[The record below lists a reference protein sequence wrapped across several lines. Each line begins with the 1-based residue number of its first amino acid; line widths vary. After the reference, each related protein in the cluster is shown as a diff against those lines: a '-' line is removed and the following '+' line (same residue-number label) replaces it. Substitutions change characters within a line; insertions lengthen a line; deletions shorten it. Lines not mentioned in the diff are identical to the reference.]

1 MSESWQ
7 ERAFRRA
14 SWGLMALLCASYLL
28 QLTEPAERAS
38 AQATQ
43 HRLATFVAD
52 AEAHA
57 AVPGL
62 SRPERAQRLAG
73 RFGGLLAD
81 WSSRFRGDDGDGG
94 GDEDGALRAPL
105 HRPPPRTL
113 LGRLLRCCACL
124 GAPGPKRTAS
134 SAPSR
139 SVRGGGR
146 LSLRAACA
154 AVCSGLRSAALFPCL
169 ELEPNR
175 VCNTRALAVKLPLR
189 PPLVCALKFVASL
202 LLYFSQPDDF
212 FFLFVAFG
220 QILETGS
227 FRSCGPVAFFCFLFC
242 TFEALAAYS
251 QASHD
256 TEINQ
261 RRCTVCLQGGE
272 TAELAWS
279 AVERGC
285 VVRLSAGESPPCD
298 LLIRRVH
305 GGGLRARE
313 KDLTGE
319 SKPVN
324 KMVPHQMA
332 PPASAQHASVATR
345 VLLVTLLLAFTYDN
359 TLAIFATAAA
369 WYASLGMQVNVW
381 QAAVARLGEIATET
395 ASAAVLTDKTGTLT
409 VNRMSTQAA
418 ARRLSTSDGCD
429 SWAVFSARPPTAP
442 LPESARRGSGR
453 AGVERDGGGGI
464 GLLPPVPFPP
474 KGEPLHD
481 AEGDAA
487 AGAALDMALAWSAT
501 TGELPG
507 VEIGEAEE
515 ASFLERHPG
524 TLLRNVTDG
533 QGGARIVFTLP
544 TRGGQALRSGAPG
557 GGDVRIDVSALEATP
572 LLPPPPPVSG
582 VGEYLQRGGG
592 DEVHAMHVRLLLP
605 LDLKLRAKGALA
617 RTGSLDSGAPSP
629 GRGESGGF
637 LGLWGGSSSRASSR
651 ADADGGCTLVAQG
664 AGSFFRAVHPPNS
677 GIIDLLEGGSAS
689 ASGVLY
695 RCFDWRG
702 SVRIWWHGE
711 RRLSAAEGD
720 ALVSEY
726 VSAPSEEA
734 RAAVL
739 SRAYRGL
746 ASAMEDPYQEAVP
759 EAIAALRAEGYRLMM
774 VTGDSDAAA
783 ENIAYATGLAVRP
796 GTRPTAPAAPPAG
809 SEADV
814 ERGEAAAAG

>member
-1 MSESWQ
+1 
-7 ERAFRRA
+7 
-14 SWGLMALLCASYLL
+14 
-28 QLTEPAERAS
+28 
-38 AQATQ
+38 
-43 HRLATFVAD
+43 
-52 AEAHA
+52 
-57 AVPGL
+57 
-62 SRPERAQRLAG
+62 
-73 RFGGLLAD
+73 
-81 WSSRFRGDDGDGG
+81 
-94 GDEDGALRAPL
+94 
-105 HRPPPRTL
+105 
-113 LGRLLRCCACL
+113 
-124 GAPGPKRTAS
+124 
-134 SAPSR
+134 
-139 SVRGGGR
+139 
-146 LSLRAACA
+146 
-154 AVCSGLRSAALFPCL
+154 
-169 ELEPNR
+169 
-175 VCNTRALAVKLPLR
+175 
-189 PPLVCALKFVASL
+189 
-202 LLYFSQPDDF
+202 
-212 FFLFVAFG
+212 
-220 QILETGS
+220 
-227 FRSCGPVAFFCFLFC
+227 
-242 TFEALAAYS
+242 
-251 QASHD
+251 
-256 TEINQ
+256 
-261 RRCTVCLQGGE
+261 
-272 TAELAWS
+272 
-279 AVERGC
+279 
-285 VVRLSAGESPPCD
+285 
-298 LLIRRVH
+298 
-305 GGGLRARE
+305 
-313 KDLTGE
+313 
-319 SKPVN
+319 
-324 KMVPHQMA
+324 
-332 PPASAQHASVATR
+332 
-345 VLLVTLLLAFTYDN
+345 
-359 TLAIFATAAA
+359 
-369 WYASLGMQVNVW
+369 
-381 QAAVARLGEIATET
+381 
-395 ASAAVLTDKTGTLT
+395 
-409 VNRMSTQAA
+409 MSTQAA
-418 ARRLSTSDGCD
+418 ARRLSPSDGCD

-453 AGVERDGGGGI
+453 AGGERDGGGGI

-481 AEGDAA
+481 AEGEAA

-533 QGGARIVFTLP
+533 SGGARIVFTLP

-557 GGDVRIDVSALEATP
+557 GGDVRIDVSALEASAAWRDGGSDARDGGGGGDGGLWSRAAP

-605 LDLKLRAKGALA
+605 LDLKLRAKGVLLRGGSLRAAAPAQSAGQVEALA

-746 ASAMEDPYQEAVP
+746 VVTQASRESQSQS
-759 EAIAALRAEGYRLMM
+759 LMTHDG
-774 VTGDSDAAA
+774 VVDCAS
-783 ENIAYATGLAVRP
+783 
-796 GTRPTAPAAPPAG
+796 
-809 SEADV
+809 
-814 ERGEAAAAG
+814 